1 MHGFDLVSF
10 ISQNLQLVHNL
21 SQQSTT
27 SVFCTS
33 WLCWGK
39 CLVLITS
46 CVCDWNRGKRGSP
59 EQSVKSLLT
68 VPLEP
73 QIGQVVS
80 ENYSQA
86 TWVDIL
92 LKWIL
97 VVGQGGSICFPSAAI
112 WRKGHFEERHLRE
125 HRRVSKTLLL
135 CQLDYF
141 LPSSFLLAFRIF
153 SDSRS
158 LTLLLT
164 KKSPGADLLYLTDSL
179 LYHHALIRCTA
190 ESWKLCCWQS

>member
-1 MHGFDLVSF
+1 MFGFDLVSF
-10 ISQNLQLVHNL
+10 ISQNPQLVHNL

-46 CVCDWNRGKRGSP
+46 CVCDWNIGRRGSP
-59 EQSVKSLLT
+59 EQSVKSLLI

-80 ENYSQA
+80 GNYSQA
-86 TWVDIL
+86 TWVHIL

-97 VVGQGGSICFPSAAI
+97 VVGQGGSICFPSGAI
-112 WRKGHFEERHLRE
+112 WRKRHFEKRHLRE
-125 HRRVSKTLLL
+125 HRKVSKILLL
-135 CQLDYF
+135 WQLDYL

-179 LYHHALIRCTA
+179 LSHHALIGYIG
-190 ESWKLCCWQS
+190 ESWRLHCWQS